1 MSEAEK
7 TGSTENSLCLS
18 IRLFELFATAL
29 APSHAK
35 RLPVTRAPLAWPR
48 RYRCRRNVADSGRG

>member
-7 TGSTENSLCLS
+7 TGSTDNSFCLS

-35 RLPVTRAPLAWPR
+35 RMFTSQKR
-48 RYRCRRNVADSGRG
+48 